1 MCRRTKIL
9 LTPVL
14 ILLAVVLVLTWQHS
28 PPEREVT
35 VFVIDSGFGPRF
47 QPVLG
52 RRSPAPMPG
61 HGQLTRDI
69 IADRVGRDVNIR
81 ELELA
86 GSGEERRDNFY
97 QHLRYIEDYASRYP
111 QREILIN
118 ISLAFPDYRERE
130 QLIMNRLKEASVLT
144 VAAAGNS
151 GDERDLFPAAYSG
164 VLSVTGA
171 RSSGRYSYAT
181 YGDSVD
187 LAASGQVS
195 RFLPIRFS
203 TFSLTRFHME
213 GTSFAAPRVAGDLAR
228 LAALSRDHSLAE
240 LVELGRNTAA
250 PIEDELFLEGKLGS
264 GLIQTRQIERM
275 VAPEV
280 YWRRWFIYAAVISII
295 ISLPPVSSD
304 LKYYWYRRKLAGVE
318 QAEDLLDIAESGG
331 EKIWEEVKDKLED
344 SWSFSRRKFARG
356 LLQSEVEYEKIG
368 EFWLEFSGDEIRGIL
383 LDMLKE
389 EADPEKTAERL
400 VRSSFEV
407 SERFLESLNIQELFE
422 RDSEREMRF
431 VLALLQEMDR
441 PDAAS
446 GLART
451 LILHFEDP
459 WLLYYALRALQES
472 GCEEP
477 GEDLRSALSRLKA
490 GGHPLLQPEIELL
503 EQNLEKDIPRWTDRR

>member
-1 MCRRTKIL
+1 M
-9 LTPVL
+9 
-14 ILLAVVLVLTWQHS
+14 
-28 PPEREVT
+28 
-35 VFVIDSGFGPRF
+35 
-47 QPVLG
+47 
-52 RRSPAPMPG
+52 
-61 HGQLTRDI
+61 
-69 IADRVGRDVNIR
+69 
-81 ELELA
+81 
-86 GSGEERRDNFY
+86 
-97 QHLRYIEDYASRYP
+97 
-111 QREILIN
+111 
-118 ISLAFPDYRERE
+118 
-130 QLIMNRLKEASVLT
+130 
-144 VAAAGNS
+144 
-151 GDERDLFPAAYSG
+151 
-164 VLSVTGA
+164 
-171 RSSGRYSYAT
+171 
-181 YGDSVD
+181 
-187 LAASGQVS
+187 
-195 RFLPIRFS
+195 
-203 TFSLTRFHME
+203 
-213 GTSFAAPRVAGDLAR
+213 AGDLAR

-356 LLQSEVEYEKIG
+356 LLQSGVEYEKIG
-368 EFWLEFSGDEIRGIL
+368 DFWLEFSGDEIRGIL